1 MLAENKHQWEINPTI
16 NLYYIWIVEYRVI
29 SLVQPY
35 SAVAKNLFFRGNC
48 LVLNPSFIIYL
59 VTY

>member
-16 NLYYIWIVEYRVI
+16 NLYYIWIVGYRVI

-35 SAVAKNLFFRGNC
+35 SAVAENLFFRGNC
-48 LVLNPSFIIYL
+48 LVLNLALSL
-59 VTY
+59 T